1 MEAAEAAPPG
11 TDSSQHE
18 ATTLTFPMAA
28 ALMAFPMKSALM
40 ALALLCLSVARVG
53 AAQLP
58 SAGTTDSLGL
68 NVHFTWPPD
77 RDMQMI
83 QAAGAKV
90 VRVDCLWHLA
100 ESTKGAYDFTRW
112 DALTNACAARGIR
125 TFYQLDYN
133 NSMYGTV
140 GSAEWNQGYANY
152 AAAAVA
158 HFKGKGV
165 MWEMYNEPNTTFWPG
180 GSNVGQYM
188 AMVNRAVPAMCAAD
202 PGCTIIGP
210 ALSGVADGP
219 TDFFTTCCQQ
229 GLLNLVDA
237 VSIHPYR
244 WSPAVENPETLVP
257 AYASIKSLIST
268 YHPSGSIPI
277 VSSEFRVSHHRCY
290 ASNTGRL
297 PGPQFLDQPQP
308 RHSNLDWVRLEGRRQ
323 RHDQSRGQFWNCEDR
338 LHAETS
344 V

>member
-1 MEAAEAAPPG
+1 ME
-11 TDSSQHE
+11 
-18 ATTLTFPMAA
+18 
-28 ALMAFPMKSALM
+28 FPMKSALM
-40 ALALLCLSVARVG
+40 ALVLLCLSAARVG

-68 NVHFTWPPD
+68 NIHFTWPPHQ
-77 RDMQMI
+77 DMQMI

-100 ESTKGAYDFTRW
+100 EPTQGVYDFSRW

-125 TFYQLDYN
+125 TLYQLDYN
-133 NSMYGTV
+133 NSLYGIV

-165 MWEMYNEPNTTFWPG
+165 IWEMYNEPNTRFWPG
-180 GSNVGQYM
+180 GTQCGAVYGDGQSSCSGH
-188 AMVNRAVPAMCAAD
+188 ARGGSRLHDHRARACR
-202 PGCTIIGP
+202 CRH
-210 ALSGVADGP
+210 GP
-219 TDFFTTCCQQ
+219 TDFFTVCCQQ

-244 WSPAVENPETLVP
+244 WSPTVQNPETLV
-257 AYASIKSLIST
+257 ADYASIRSLIST

-277 VSSEFRVSHHRCY
+277 VSSEFRVSHHSCY